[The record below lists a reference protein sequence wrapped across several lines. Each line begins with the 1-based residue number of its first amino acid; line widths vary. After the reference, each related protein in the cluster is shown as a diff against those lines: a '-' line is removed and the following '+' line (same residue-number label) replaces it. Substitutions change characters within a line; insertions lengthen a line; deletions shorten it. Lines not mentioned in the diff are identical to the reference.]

1 VNTPPPAVSPLEL
14 LICTTT
20 FAAPGLARG
29 GMQLAVRAQVE
40 RLAAR
45 HRVTVVAPYRLYPP
59 LGRYAAKRREVPPGP
74 AAERERIGPH
84 ELRIVRP
91 RQVHVPGLWPLLDP
105 YFMVRGILAAAKE
118 SGRPDLLHGHW
129 LHPQGAATAAA
140 ARALGRPVV
149 LTAHGR
155 DVARFD
161 WPDGAY
167 YQRHSLAAAN
177 AAACVICVSRAI
189 RDRLAEVGVPGER
202 LVVIPNGVDLARF
215 TPRERAAARAELAA
229 VLGPAIAAGECG
241 PLLVFAGEL
250 LPVKQADR
258 LIRSVAQLSAA
269 RDTEPVALA
278 LAGAGPEE
286 DRLRALAHELGLDDA
301 VVFAGQ
307 RPHAEMPAW
316 LAAADLLVL
325 PSESEG
331 LPLVIPEALA
341 AGTPV
346 VASRVGGIPECL
358 EDGVTGVLVP
368 PHGDAELA
376 HGIRAALA
384 RSWDRAGLVAAAR
397 LFGWDAQVAR
407 IEAVYREAL
416 AGQRA

>member
-1 VNTPPPAVSPLEL
+1 MNASPPAASPLQL
-14 LICTTT
+14 LVCTTT

-29 GMQLAVRAQVE
+29 GMQVAVRAQVE

-59 LGRYAAKRREVPPGP
+59 LGRYAAKRREVPPAP
-74 AAERERIGPH
+74 AAERERIGAR
-84 ELRIVRP
+84 ELRIFRP
-91 RQVHVPGLWPLLDP
+91 RQMHVPGLWPLLDP

-118 SGRPDLLHGHW
+118 SGCPDLLHGHW

-167 YQRHSLAAAN
+167 YQRRSLAAVR
-177 AAACVICVSRAI
+177 AAARVICVSRAI
-189 RDRLAEVGVPGER
+189 RDRLAELGVPGEQ

-215 TPRERAAARAELAA
+215 TPRERAAARAELDP
-229 VLGPAIAAGECG
+229 VLGPAITAGERG
-241 PLLVFAGEL
+241 SLLVFAGEL
-250 LPVKQADR
+250 LPVKQVDR
-258 LIRSVAQLSAA
+258 LIRAVKQLSAA
-269 RDTEPVALA
+269 GDRVPVALA
-278 LAGAGPEE
+278 LVGAGPEE
-286 DRLRALAHELGLDDA
+286 ARLRALARELGLADA

-307 RPHAEMPAW
+307 HPHGEMPAW
-316 LAAADLLVL
+316 FAAADVLVL

-358 EDGVTGVLVP
+358 ADGVTGVLVP

-376 HGIRAALA
+376 HGIRTALA
-384 RSWDRAGLVAAAR
+384 RSWDRALLAAAAR
-397 LFGWDAQVAR
+397 PFGWDAQVAR
-407 IEAVYREAL
+407 IEAVYREVL
-416 AGQRA
+416 AAARG